1 LRVFQQPVRWWIVFI
16 DRKDAGI
23 QLAGR
28 LKRYSEKRGVL
39 VLALPRGGVVTGAE
53 IARRLRIPLDVLI
66 VRKIGHPL
74 QPELA
79 IGAMSETGT
88 VELNQAIIAASGVSK
103 AYIDEEVSV
112 QKREILRRVELYRGG
127 KGIAP
132 LDGKTI
138 ILVDDGVATGATLK
152 AAIATLR
159 REKISRLVV
168 AVPVA
173 PPEIAGEV
181 ARMADEFICLETP
194 SNFMAVGVHYRDF
207 VQVSDEE
214 VVKLLRQS
222 AASEDKEGTRTSGKA
237 REGKL

>member
-1 LRVFQQPVRWWIVFI
+1 MFI

-28 LKRYSEKRGVL
+28 LKRYSGKKESF

-53 IARRLRIPLDVLI
+53 VARLLRIPLDVLI
-66 VRKIGHPL
+66 VRKIGHPF

-79 IGAMSETGT
+79 VGAVSETGT
-88 VELNQAIIAASGVSK
+88 VELNQSIIAASGVSK

-112 QKREILRRVELYRGG
+112 QKKEISRRVELYRSG
-127 KGIAP
+127 KGIVP
-132 LDGKTI
+132 LEGKTI

-173 PPEIAGEV
+173 PPETAGELE
-181 ARMADEFICLETP
+181 RMADEFICIETP
-194 SNFMAVGVHYRDF
+194 SNFMAVGAHYQDF
-207 VQVSDEE
+207 VQVMDDE
-214 VVKLLRQS
+214 VVKLLRLS
-222 AASEDKEGTRTSGKA
+222 AASR
-237 REGKL
+237 R

>member
-1 LRVFQQPVRWWIVFI
+1 MFI

-28 LKRYSEKRGVL
+28 LKRYSEKKESF

-53 IARRLRIPLDVLI
+53 IARLLRIPLDVLI

-79 IGAMSETGT
+79 VGAVSETGT
-88 VELNQAIIAASGVSK
+88 VELNQSIIAASGVSK

-112 QKREILRRVELYRGG
+112 QKREISRRVELYRSG
-127 KGIAP
+127 KGIVP
-132 LDGKTI
+132 LEGKTI

-173 PPEIAGEV
+173 PPETAGELG
-181 ARMADEFICLETP
+181 RMADEFICLETP
-194 SNFMAVGVHYRDF
+194 SNFMAVGAHYQDF
-207 VQVSDEE
+207 VQVTDDE

-222 AASEDKEGTRTSGKA
+222 TPGHVI
-237 REGKL
+237 